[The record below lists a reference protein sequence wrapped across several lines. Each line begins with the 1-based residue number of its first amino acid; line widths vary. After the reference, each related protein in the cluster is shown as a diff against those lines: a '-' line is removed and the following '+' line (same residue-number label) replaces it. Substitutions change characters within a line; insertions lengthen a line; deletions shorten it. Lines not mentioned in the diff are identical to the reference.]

1 MIIGIS
7 GKKQSGKSTSGNF
20 LYSLIMVE
28 SGVCSRTWINNE
40 GKIEISDLM
49 GDTNYQRT
57 IFDPCLSR
65 QSSDWNIKKA
75 LDILDPIIKIYNF
88 ADTLKQNICIDI
100 LGMTYDQCY
109 GSDEDKNTL
118 TDLYWDDSRLSARD
132 AMQLIGTDLFRKLK
146 RNVWAEATL
155 NKILKEQ
162 PRIAIITDCRF
173 PNEVQEIKNN
183 GGKVVRLTKQI
194 SDAEHDSETILD
206 KHRYDWSNF
215 DYIIE
220 NQSMSIFD
228 QCIKLND
235 IFRNI
240 KESVL
245 NK

>member
-1 MIIGIS
+1 
-7 GKKQSGKSTSGNF
+7 
-20 LYSLIMVE
+20 
-28 SGVCSRTWINNE
+28 
-40 GKIEISDLM
+40 
-49 GDTNYQRT
+49 
-57 IFDPCLSR
+57 
-65 QSSDWNIKKA
+65 
-75 LDILDPIIKIYNF
+75 
-88 ADTLKQNICIDI
+88 
-100 LGMTYDQCY
+100 
-109 GSDEDKNTL
+109 
-118 TDLYWDDSRLSARD
+118 
-132 AMQLIGTDLFRKLK
+132 MQLIGTDLFRKLK

-183 GGKVVRLTKQI
+183 GGKVIRLTKQI

-215 DYIIE
+215 DHIIE

-228 QCIKLND
+228 QCIKLNE